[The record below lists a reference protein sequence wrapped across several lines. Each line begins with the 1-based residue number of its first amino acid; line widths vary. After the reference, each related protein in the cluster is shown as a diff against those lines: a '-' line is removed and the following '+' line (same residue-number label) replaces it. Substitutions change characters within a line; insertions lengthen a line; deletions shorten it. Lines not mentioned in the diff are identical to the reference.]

1 MKKNKTGIVMLLSVA
16 ILYGV
21 LFVTDSEKT
30 FAAFTAS
37 VGVLKTI
44 LPIVL
49 IVLVL
54 TAFFHV
60 FVDAE
65 TIARYLGEESGAKGW
80 LVALLGGILSH
91 GPGYVWY
98 PMLQTFRERG
108 AKEGL
113 IVAFIY
119 ARAIKL
125 PWVPLMVAYFGWAFT
140 IVYTFWVIVGA
151 WLQGVIA
158 QRFLK

>member
-1 MKKNKTGIVMLLSVA
+1 MKLGKTGFVMLVVVA

-30 FAAFTAS
+30 YAALKESAA
-37 VGVLKTI
+37 VLGTI
-44 LPIVL
+44 LPILLV
-49 IVLVL
+49 VLVL
-54 TAFFHV
+54 TALFNAFI
-60 FVDAE
+60 DAE
-65 TIARYLGEESGAKGW
+65 TVARHLGEESGAKGW
-80 LVALLGGILSH
+80 IVALLGGILSH

-98 PMLQTFRERG
+98 PMLQNLRERG

-113 IVAFIY
+113 IVAFLY

-125 PWVPLMVAYFGWAFT
+125 PWVPLMVAYFGWVFT

-151 WLQGVIA
+151 WLQGVMA
-158 QRFLK
+158 QRLLK